1 MASASVAGLGLR
13 GPCRW
18 GPGWGE
24 ARVQR
29 PDTWAGWPW
38 GHRPA
43 ERRSLH
49 SPSGSWVCHE
59 GPGQWHPLDW
69 APLSLA
75 SVHPSGQ
82 WGLGR
87 ATWCFVDASGKAS
100 RALQGEAEGSACRG
114 DSSGK
119 PFLRWPSSCHLAG
132 SLPSEA
138 LLCPT
143 SSGVTACRLRGPG
156 RIRLRLFYSGFAW
169 GTGPGVRRL
178 PRGLSGRRLTSGLA
192 GGFSSP
198 SPLSRRPGGA
208 AHEQRARPNEL
219 TALVTRSRPHR
230 VAQEG
235 RVATAQAPLSSPRP
249 RWGTRHT
256 ALGPSGTRSHKW
268 TPRQR
273 RACSPGPHGVGAELL
288 LT

>member
-1 MASASVAGLGLR
+1 MCLGICFSGRAWSEGPMQVGPRLGRGAGPETGYLGGLALGAQASREAISALTLWVLGLPR
-13 GPCRW
+13 RARPMAPIRKGSPFLGFSSPLW
-18 GPGWGE
+18 PVGAGPGHM
-24 ARVQR
+24 VLC
-29 PDTWAGWPW
+29 
-38 GHRPA
+38 
-43 ERRSLH
+43 RR
-49 SPSGSWVCHE
+49 
-59 GPGQWHPLDW
+59 
-69 APLSLA
+69 
-75 SVHPSGQ
+75 
-82 WGLGR
+82 LGK
-87 ATWCFVDASGKAS
+87 G
-100 RALQGEAEGSACRG
+100 RALQGEAEGSACKG

-119 PFLRWPSSCHLAG
+119 PFLRWPSSRRLAG

-156 RIRLRLFYSGFAW
+156 RIRLRLLHSGFTW

-178 PRGLSGRRLTSGLA
+178 PWGLSGRRLTSGLA

-198 SPLSRRPGGA
+198 PPLSRRPGGA
-208 AHEQRARPNEL
+208 AHEQRAWPNEL

-256 ALGPSGTRSHKW
+256 ALGPSL
-268 TPRQR
+268 
-273 RACSPGPHGVGAELL
+273 GPCRVGAELL